1 MNRSS
6 RVAVAAGIVAFAL
19 SFAPVQAQYANEY
32 SPAKR
37 LSAGTT
43 NQPIAGTG
51 IVVLQVQVNAD
62 GTHKVTKIIRSTNSG
77 NNAAAT
83 EIANS
88 ASYRPA
94 HRGKKAVISFY
105 DYTLKF
111 NGKRLASESDS
122 GALGPIRALIRSGN
136 YSLAKSKASMYVLSN
151 PGDDAGRTL
160 LGLADYYA
168 GDNPGSAAAFAGVT
182 SLDKRYVA
190 VAAHAY
196 ANAAVNLA
204 ASNPNLALTYGQKA
218 YALDRSPNS
227 QFSLGV
233 AQLNAGKTAEAIVSL
248 KAARDAAFGEKGTD
262 TKSKINLDS
271 ALMAAYQKTGDG
283 ANAAVIAAEIKKLDP
298 SSTVPGRV
306 IGAALLQQARDQR
319 TAKAYDAAVK
329 LYDQAAAAG
338 DPLVAVTANAEAAFT
353 LQSEPK
359 PDYAKVKAYADK
371 AIALNPDDAL
381 ANYAEAVAY
390 TGMFFT
396 VTHKDADKVSANSYA
411 QKAITAARKAGNEGL
426 ALQIESFVK
435 TNLK

>member
-19 SFAPVQAQYANEY
+19 SFAPAQAQYANEF

-43 NQPIAGTG
+43 TQPIAGTG

-62 GTHKVTKIIRSTNSG
+62 GTHKVTKIIRSTNRG

-88 ASYRPA
+88 AAYSPA
-94 HRGKKAVISFY
+94 HRGKKAVVSFY

-111 NGKRLASESDS
+111 NGKQLASQSDS
-122 GALGPIRALIRSGN
+122 GALGPIRTLIRSGN
-136 YSLAKSKASMYVLSN
+136 YALAKSKASMYVLSN
-151 PGDDAGRTL
+151 PGDGEGRTL

-168 GDNPGSAAAFAGVT
+168 NDNPGAAAAFAGVA
-182 SLDKRYVA
+182 SLDKRYQS
-190 VAAHAY
+190 VAAHAF

-218 YALDRSPNS
+218 YAIDHSANS
-227 QFSLGV
+227 QFALGV
-233 AQLNAGKTAEAIVSL
+233 AQLNAGKPADAVVSL
-248 KAARDAAFGEKGTD
+248 KAARAAAFSDKGTD
-262 TKSKINLDS
+262 VKSKLNLDS
-271 ALMAAYQKTGDG
+271 ALLSAYQKSGDT
-283 ANAAVIAAEIKKLDP
+283 ANAAVLAAEIKQLDP
-298 SSTVPGRV
+298 TSTLPGRV
-306 IGAALLQQARDQR
+306 IGNALLAQARDQR

-353 LQSEPK
+353 LQSEAK
-359 PDYAKVKAYADK
+359 PDYVKIKAYADK

-390 TGMFFT
+390 TGTFYT
-396 VTHKDADKVSANSYA
+396 VSHKDADKVSANSYA